1 MHGRWLAL
9 GVRTP
14 RGLHGEI
21 GVKGTTPGQRATF
34 LLPTCLFG
42 QSRSCSLSRP
52 VSVPSFWVCRM
63 SIAIIPAHP
72 PVQPARFHRQPALSH
87 SSAADCSHAHACHLA
102 APGTK
107 GPFLETLPSL
117 PPFTPRHTASPP
129 RRIPPSLRTH
139 LSSHPRCSVA
149 TRLPPLHAR
158 RQLLAFIETF
168 RLSRL
173 PRPCLAA

>member
-1 MHGRWLAL
+1 MGCT
-9 GVRTP
+9 VRLVSK
-14 RGLHGEI
+14 GLR
-21 GVKGTTPGQRATF
+21 PASARRFSCQRA
-34 LLPTCLFG
+34 
-42 QSRSCSLSRP
+42 CSDSLDRVPYLVP
-52 VSVPSFWVCRM
+52 VSVPLFWVRRM

-72 PVQPARFHRQPALSH
+72 PVHPARFHRQPALSH

-129 RRIPPSLRTH
+129 RHIPPSLRTH
-139 LSSHPRCSVA
+139 LSSHPRCPVA

-158 RQLLAFIETF
+158 RQLLASIETF